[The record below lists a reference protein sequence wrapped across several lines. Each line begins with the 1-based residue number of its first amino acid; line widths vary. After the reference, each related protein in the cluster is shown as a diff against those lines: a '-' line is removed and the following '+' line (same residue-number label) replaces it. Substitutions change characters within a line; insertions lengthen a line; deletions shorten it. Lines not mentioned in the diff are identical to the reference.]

1 MKRSVRYFS
10 IISENGKSRSIS
22 WGNIVIDWIEIERK
36 YAFGKCLAFVLI
48 MLRWWAVARAVPAD
62 FPKLSGASSWKQLH
76 NATWGSGFQKQK
88 WRCFVCIVRCWRWLT
103 HMWILGVLSCRDSK
117 SQQITESIHH
127 RMNFGSKAATTSAES
142 LIDSRGMSS
151 SGTMLMSMNVC
162 PINHDVVHVSL

>member
-1 MKRSVRYFS
+1 MR
-10 IISENGKSRSIS
+10 
-22 WGNIVIDWIEIERK
+22 
-36 YAFGKCLAFVLI
+36 
-48 MLRWWAVARAVPAD
+48 
-62 FPKLSGASSWKQLH
+62 
-76 NATWGSGFQKQK
+76 
-88 WRCFVCIVRCWRWLT
+88 
-103 HMWILGVLSCRDSK
+103 ILGVLSCRDSK